1 MPHWFPPDYWLK
13 QPSWQPIDNEELACV
28 LYPYERAEWVSS
40 IKWLGL
46 ESGTAMCLGTA
57 AGEKPVKK
65 DCRLHSTCIS
75 RRQAISTMSGV
86 LTTWA
91 LSTDVSCDGRAEE
104 SNLVLQGETAPV
116 NKYVKVAAI
125 QLSYL
130 LGNFLANLN
139 KVAQMARDAGKNG
152 ARWIVLPEYF
162 PSGIAWHPSVIDAA
176 LPVNGLPTKLL
187 KDLAKETGASVAGTF
202 LAQRGQDTYNTLV
215 LAHPSGQTF
224 FHDKDLPT
232 GPLEAAHWIA
242 GTDDRVFDTADGRI
256 GAAICWEQIRFRTAR
271 RLREGGVGLI
281 LAPSAF
287 GALEDE
293 GRAGHV
299 ELLEHAPKNLA
310 RLVGAPVILSNPVGP
325 VEHHL
330 VVDGKSSIVT
340 VSYLGN
346 SQIVD
351 GYGNVVAR
359 RGQREGE
366 GILYGTIDIGS
377 VEPSEEIQDRI
388 WIPEMPKYWLDRH
401 ENRAAGY
408 KLYQEV
414 IRPSRNGAR

>member
-1 MPHWFPPDYWLK
+1 
-13 QPSWQPIDNEELACV
+13 
-28 LYPYERAEWVSS
+28 
-40 IKWLGL
+40 
-46 ESGTAMCLGTA
+46 
-57 AGEKPVKK
+57 
-65 DCRLHSTCIS
+65 
-75 RRQAISTMSGV
+75 MSGA

-91 LSTDVSCDGRAEE
+91 LCANLCCDGRAQD
-104 SNLVLQGETAPV
+104 SNLVLQGESSPG
-116 NKYVKVAAI
+116 NNRIKVAAI

-130 LGNFLANLN
+130 LGDVLGNLN
-139 KVAQMARDAGKNG
+139 KVADMVTDAGKNG

-162 PSGIAWHPSVIDAA
+162 PSGIAWHPSVINAA
-176 LPVNGLPTKLL
+176 LPVNGLPTMLL
-187 KDLAKETGASVAGTF
+187 KDLAKKTGAWVAGTF
-202 LAQRGQDTYNTLV
+202 LAQRGHDTYNTLV
-215 LAHPSGQTF
+215 LAHPSGQTY

-232 GPLEAAHWIA
+232 GPLEAAHWIG
-242 GTDDRVFDTADGRI
+242 GTDNGIFDTPEGKI

-271 RLREGGVGLI
+271 QLREGGVGLI

-299 ELLEHAPKNLA
+299 ELLEHAPENLA

-325 VEHHL
+325 VEHH
-330 VVDGKSSIVT
+330 VIVDGKSSIVT

-351 GYGNVVAR
+351 GRGNVVAR
-359 RGQREGE
+359 RGQNEGE
-366 GILYGTIDIGS
+366 GILYGTIDLGS
-377 VEPSEEIQDRI
+377 VAPSEEMQDRF

-408 KLYQEV
+408 RLYQEV
-414 IRPSRNGAR
+414 IRPSRNGLG